1 MPDQSFTGVALA
13 FGTQSALGTVNAT
26 IAGLSGSIDST
37 DGIVLGDRESGD
49 ANSGITLPSVERV
62 ERALADLGF
71 TRQPGSFQRSSVSNL
86 AITIPLK
93 GNGVTSTPSAGQAK
107 PLAGIDALLL
117 ASGFSGAN
125 GTSPVYT
132 YTPSGT
138 TTYGTAKLWVAD
150 LSYVFMDCVTT
161 FSLTPKPGDIA
172 LATFTINVGSVNAF
186 ADTVTFPTL
195 DYTTQSSLSAP
206 VVQGVAHSWSTTR
219 GFNSLTITNE
229 NSIAEIEDSNQSTGI
244 RLVQEG
250 RSFDVSGTLFV
261 DSADSDFEY
270 QNVIASAAP
279 TADLSFQLGSVA
291 GASDTINAVL
301 VSANNLQLTSA
312 KDVKLGTVLGKEI
325 AGYTTGAT
333 ANSEFTLT
341 FN

>member
-1 MPDQSFTGVALA
+1 MADQNFTGVALA
-13 FGTQSALGTVNAT
+13 VGVQSALGTVNST
-26 IAGLSGSIDST
+26 IAALSGSLTST
-37 DGIVLGDRESGD
+37 NGIVLGDRESGD
-49 ANSGITLPSVERV
+49 ANSGVTLPTIERV

-71 TRQPGSFQRSSVSNL
+71 TRQAGSFQRSGVSNL

-93 GNGVTSTPSAGQAK
+93 GNGVTATPSAGQAK

-132 YTPSGT
+132 YTPSAT
-138 TTYGTAKLWVAD
+138 TTFATVKLWVAD
-150 LSYVFMDCVTT
+150 LSYVFMDCLVT
-161 FSLTPKPGDIA
+161 FSLNPQPGDIA
-172 LATFTINVGSVNAF
+172 LATFTISVGSLNAF
-186 ADTVTFPTL
+186 ADSVSFPTL
-195 DYTTQSSLSAP
+195 DYGTQSSLSAP
-206 VVQGVAHSWSTTR
+206 VVQGVNHTWSTTR
-219 GFNSLTITNE
+219 GFNDLTITNS
-229 NSIAEIEDSNQSTGI
+229 NSIAEIEDSNQATGI
-244 RLVQEG
+244 RLVQES

-261 DSADSDFEY
+261 DGADSDFEH
-270 QNVIASAAP
+270 QNVVATAAP
-279 TADLSFQLGSVA
+279 TADLSFQLGTVA

-301 VSANNLQLTSA
+301 VSANNVQLTSA
-312 KDVKLGTVLGKEI
+312 KDVQLGTVLGKEI